1 MKKHFLILISITL
14 IFSSCLY
21 DGGETI
27 VLPIDDIDPLK
38 GMVSE
43 GIIPL
48 EIRDRFTRYMTIHE
62 GTNPP
67 IITGYYILNPVEIIY
82 SSDGQYD
89 KGDTF
94 ADWYVYFGEQHKW
107 IINEYR
113 EKQAGINGT
122 AKDVVIVGNGNDFT
136 VYYILESYSDR
147 NEDGT
152 DETYTKQSVLFSG
165 TFTSYGID
173 NAQYAFIM
181 LDKKD
186 PLGVIMDKNEF
197 RIFKDGNGLA
207 STCSSWGYY
216 APNRVLG
223 EFELEKNTLTKDA
236 KKNYE

>member
-48 EIRDRFTRYMTIHE
+48 EIRDRFASYMTIHE

-82 SSDGQYD
+82 TSDGQYD

-94 ADWYVYFGEQHKW
+94 ADLYVYFGEQNK
-107 IINEYR
+107 
-113 EKQAGINGT
+113 
-122 AKDVVIVGNGNDFT
+122 
-136 VYYILESYSDR
+136 
-147 NEDGT
+147 
-152 DETYTKQSVLFSG
+152 
-165 TFTSYGID
+165 
-173 NAQYAFIM
+173 
-181 LDKKD
+181 
-186 PLGVIMDKNEF
+186 
-197 RIFKDGNGLA
+197 
-207 STCSSWGYY
+207 
-216 APNRVLG
+216 
-223 EFELEKNTLTKDA
+223 
-236 KKNYE
+236 

>member
-1 MKKHFLILISITL
+1 MRNNFIILLTTI
-14 IFSSCLY
+14 IFICNSCLY

-27 VLPIDDIDPLK
+27 VLPIDDVDPLK
-38 GMVSE
+38 GLVSA
-43 GIIPL
+43 GIVPT
-48 EIRDRFTRYMTIHE
+48 EIRDKFARYMTIHE

-67 IITGYYILNPVEIIY
+67 IITGYYILNPVEMIY

-94 ADWYVYFGEQHKW
+94 ADLYVYFGEQNKW
-107 IINEYR
+107 TINEYR
-113 EKQAGINGT
+113 EKQAGTNGT

-136 VYYILESYSDR
+136 VYYLLESYSDR

-181 LDKKD
+181 LDKND
-186 PLGVIMDKNEF
+186 PLNVIMDKNEF
-197 RIFKDGNGLA
+197 RVFEDGNGWA
-207 STCSSWGYY
+207 APCDSWNMY
-216 APNRVLG
+216 APKRVAG
-223 EFELEKNTLTKDA
+223 NKELEINMLNKDA
-236 KKNYE
+236 K